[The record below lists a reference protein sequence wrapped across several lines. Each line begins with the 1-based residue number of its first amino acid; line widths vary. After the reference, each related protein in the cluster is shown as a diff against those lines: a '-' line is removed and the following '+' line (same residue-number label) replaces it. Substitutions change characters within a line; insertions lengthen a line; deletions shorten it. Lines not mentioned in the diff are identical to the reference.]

1 MGDLIGRLNRFYP
14 GFEILET
21 EEQLSAANLYTSWK
35 LWLNRREG
43 FASRFIE
50 GITERN
56 VRKQLNVVAETGDRL
71 EEALRKIL
79 MILATELWG
88 ENGRQEMQQRAGKN
102 KPPERWTLGELVEA
116 GSQMVKWAND
126 REIPTSMEQSEFPV
140 LREFVEL
147 RNGAVHQASR
157 SQAESLTLPERAAQL
172 LTRIFPIY
180 YRLEDDLWQ
189 ASLLAP

>member
-56 VRKQLNVVAETGDRL
+56 VRKQLNVVAETADRL

-102 KPPERWTLGELVEA
+102 KPPERWTLVELVEA

-180 YRLEDDLWQ
+180 Y
-189 ASLLAP
+189 

>member
-1 MGDLIGRLNRFYP
+1 MGDLIGRLNRFYS

-56 VRKQLNVVAETGDRL
+56 VRKQLNVVAETADRL

-88 ENGRQEMQQRAGKN
+88 ENGRQEMQQRAGKIN
-102 KPPERWTLGELVEA
+102 RRNA
-116 GSQMVKWAND
+116 G
-126 REIPTSMEQSEFPV
+126 P
-140 LREFVEL
+140 
-147 RNGAVHQASR
+147 
-157 SQAESLTLPERAAQL
+157 
-172 LTRIFPIY
+172 
-180 YRLEDDLWQ
+180 LENW
-189 ASLLAP
+189 